1 MGSPASHIIIANL
14 LSAAVRS
21 GTIILFPTIG
31 EIFTER
37 VGVMNVGIEGMMLIG
52 AFFGFVVAYITKNPY
67 LGFFAGMLAGGLSS
81 LIHAFI
87 SITLQGNQV
96 VSGLALTIFG
106 GGITNFYGQHFVNYQ
121 LKTSLK
127 YFAIP
132 VLSKI
137 PIIGKVLFNQD
148 ILVYLSYIMVV
159 VMWFILYKTKVGIH
173 LRAVGEDAQAADAMG
188 VNVYATR
195 YFWTFFGGLLA
206 GAGGAYLT
214 IVYAPFWLD
223 AITAGRG
230 WIAVALVIFAM
241 WDPLNAILGA
251 YLFGSLDA
259 LQFQLQAAGT
269 TIPASLLT
277 MQPYLL
283 TFIVIVLATVIVRA
297 KHIGVPKELGIPFSR
312 EEKS

>member
-1 MGSPASHIIIANL
+1 MDAPSFHIILATL

-21 GTIILFPTIG
+21 GTIILYPTIG
-31 EIFTER
+31 EIFAER
-37 VGVMNVGIEGMMLIG
+37 AGIMNVGIEGMMLIG
-52 AFFGFVVAYITKNPY
+52 AFFGFVVTYLTKNPY
-67 LGFFAGMLAGGLSS
+67 LGFIAGTLAGGLAS

-87 SITLQGNQV
+87 SITLRGNQV

-121 LKTSLK
+121 LNTSLK

-132 VLSKI
+132 WLSKI
-137 PIIGKVLFNQD
+137 PIIGKALFNQD
-148 ILVYLSYIMVV
+148 ILVYLSYILVI

-173 LRAVGEDAQAADAMG
+173 LRAVGENAQAANAMG

-214 IVYAPFWLD
+214 IGYAPFWLD
-223 AITAGRG
+223 AMTAGRG

-241 WDPLNAILGA
+241 WNPLNAIIGA

-283 TFIVIVLATVIVRA
+283 TFIVIILATVIVRVR
-297 KHIGVPKELGIPFSR
+297 HIGVPKELGIPFSK
-312 EEKS
+312 EEK

>member
-1 MGSPASHIIIANL
+1 MGAPSSHIILANL

-21 GTIILFPTIG
+21 GTIILYPTIG
-31 EIFTER
+31 EIFAER
-37 VGVMNVGIEGMMLIG
+37 AGIMNIGIEGMMLIG
-52 AFFGFVVAYITKNPY
+52 AFFGFLVAYLTKNPY
-67 LGFFAGMLAGGLSS
+67 LGFVAGMLAGGLSS

-106 GGITNFYGQHFVNYQ
+106 GGITNFYGQHFANYQ

-132 VLSKI
+132 GLSKI
-137 PIIGKVLFNQD
+137 PIIGKALFNQD
-148 ILVYLSYIMVV
+148 VLVYLSYIMVA
-159 VMWFILYKTKVGIH
+159 VMWFILYKTKAGIH
-173 LRAVGEDAQAADAMG
+173 VRAVGENAKAANAMG

-214 IVYAPFWLD
+214 IGYAPFWLD

-241 WDPLNAILGA
+241 WDPSIAIIGA

-259 LQFQLQAAGT
+259 LQFQLQAVGT

-283 TFIVIVLATVIVRA
+283 TFIVVIVATVIVRVR
-297 KHIGVPKELGIPFSR
+297 HIRVPKELGIPFSK
-312 EEKS
+312 EEQ